1 MARPTK
7 KLPPSRP
14 HRVTVRLT
22 DEMYDVVAKDAEA
35 AKLSMA
41 EYLRH
46 LIANRTIKYAPPI
59 IHDDTAIVQEL
70 HSINKLGSNLNQIA
84 RYLNQGGNMTNPLA
98 KEIRET
104 LQVLNDSCNALN
116 RKVEEE
122 YGRY

>member
-1 MARPTK
+1 MARPRK
-7 KLPPSRP
+7 KLPPAKE
-14 HRVTVRLT
+14 HFIGFRLT
-22 DEMYDVVAKDAEA
+22 DELYQVIAADAESTR
-35 AKLSMA
+35 LSVS
-41 EYLRH
+41 EYCRQL
-46 LIANRTIKYAPPI
+46 ATNRTIKYAPPI
-59 IHDDTAIVQEL
+59 IHNDTAIVREL

-116 RKVEEE
+116 RRVEEE